1 MRGSNFSYLVK
12 QGIVSVWRN
21 RMMSFASFCIIMV
34 SLLLI
39 SLAALIAMDIN
50 VVIGSAEEKNEVLV
64 YVHDVSDERL
74 VQIEEELKNN
84 GYTQSVVFY
93 SKEEAFEAQKEKMEE
108 YANLLEAL
116 KENPM
121 PDTFRVTLKDISTIN
136 DAKTTFEHI
145 DGVEEV
151 SAPYDFAS
159 VLVSLRTTLTII
171 AGAMLIALVIVCI
184 VIVYNSARTSV
195 FARRKEIGIMKSVG
209 ATNAFIKFPFFI
221 EGMFIGVVA
230 GGVSWLLTK
239 MAYEALV
246 SFFAGDLTIWQV
258 LGLANVIQFSDVMWY
273 VLGFNCIAGALLSAI
288 GTVFS
293 MGKHLKV

>member
-12 QGIVSVWRN
+12 QGIVSVWHN

-39 SLAALIAMDIN
+39 SLATLIAADLN
-50 VVIGSAEEKNEVLV
+50 VVIGSAEDKNEILV
-64 YVHDVSDERL
+64 YVYDADENSL
-74 VQIEEELKNN
+74 LHIEEAIKKNT
-84 GYTQSVVFY
+84 YTERVVFY
-93 SKEEAFEAQKEKMEE
+93 SKEEAFDAQKERLED
-108 YANLLEAL
+108 YAEVLDSLR
-116 KENPM
+116 KNPL
-121 PDTFRVTLKDISTIN
+121 PDTFRVTIN
-136 DAKTTFEHI
+136 DLSKINEAKRTFETI
-145 DGVEEV
+145 EGVEKV

-171 AGAMLIALVIVCI
+171 MGAMLIALVIVSI
-184 VIVYNSARTSV
+184 VIVYNAARASV

-209 ATNAFIKFPFFI
+209 ATNSFIKFPFFI

-230 GGVSWLLTK
+230 GAVSWILTK
-239 MAYEALV
+239 IAYEALV

-258 LGLANVIQFSDVMWY
+258 LGLSNVIQFDEVMWY
-273 VLGFNCIAGALLSAI
+273 MLAFNCIVGALLSAI

>member
-1 MRGSNFSYLVK
+1 MKGSNVRYLVR

-39 SLAALIAMDIN
+39 SLCILAAMDISI
-50 VVIGSAEEKNEVLV
+50 VIEGAEEKNEVLV
-64 YVHDVSDERL
+64 YVDNASEEQL
-74 VQIEEELKNN
+74 VRIEETIKNRSFVAN
-84 GYTQSVVFY
+84 VVFY
-93 SKEEAFEAQKEKMEE
+93 SKEEAWEDQKSKMKDYEELFEAMR
-108 YANLLEAL
+108 
-116 KENPM
+116 ENPM
-121 PDTFRVTLKDISTIN
+121 PDTFRVTLSDLTMIESAR
-136 DAKTTFEHI
+136 DAFTAIE
-145 DGVEEV
+145 GVESV

-159 VLVSLRTTLTII
+159 VLVSLRTTLAII
-171 AGAMLIALVIVCI
+171 GGAMLIALIVVCI

-209 ATNAFIKFPFFI
+209 ATNSFIKFPFFI

-230 GGVSWLLTK
+230 GTVSWFLTK
-239 MAYEALV
+239 LAYESLV

-258 LGLANVIQFSDVMWY
+258 LGLVNVIQFSDIMWIA
-273 VLGFNCIAGALLSAI
+273 LGFNCLAGAFLGAT
-288 GTVFS
+288 GTVLS

>member
-1 MRGSNFSYLVK
+1 MKGSNVRYLVR

-39 SLAALIAMDIN
+39 SLCILAAMDISI
-50 VVIGSAEEKNEVLV
+50 VIEGAEEKNEVLV
-64 YVHDVSDERL
+64 YVDNASEEQL
-74 VQIEEELKNN
+74 VRIEETIKNRN
-84 GYTQSVVFY
+84 FVANVVFY
-93 SKEEAFEAQKEKMEE
+93 SKEEAWEDQKSKMKDYEELFEAMR
-108 YANLLEAL
+108 
-116 KENPM
+116 ENPM
-121 PDTFRVTLKDISTIN
+121 PDTFRVTLSDLTMIESAR
-136 DAKTTFEHI
+136 DAFTAIE
-145 DGVEEV
+145 GVESV

-159 VLVSLRTTLTII
+159 VLVSLRTTLAII
-171 AGAMLIALVIVCI
+171 GGAMLIALVVVCI

-209 ATNAFIKFPFFI
+209 ATNSFIKFPFFI

-230 GGVSWLLTK
+230 GTVSWFLTK
-239 MAYEALV
+239 LAYESLV

-258 LGLANVIQFSDVMWY
+258 LGLVNVIQFGDIMWIA
-273 VLGFNCIAGALLSAI
+273 LGFNCLAGAFLGAT
-288 GTVFS
+288 GTVLS

>member
-12 QGIVSVWRN
+12 QGIVSVWHN

-39 SLAALIAMDIN
+39 SLATLIAADLN
-50 VVIGSAEEKNEVLV
+50 VVIGSAEDKNEILV
-64 YVHDVSDERL
+64 YVYDADENSL
-74 VQIEEELKNN
+74 LHIEEAIKKNT
-84 GYTQSVVFY
+84 YTERVVFY
-93 SKEEAFEAQKEKMEE
+93 SKEEAFDAQKERLED
-108 YANLLEAL
+108 YAEVLDSLR
-116 KENPM
+116 KNPL
-121 PDTFRVTLKDISTIN
+121 PDTFRVTIN
-136 DAKTTFEHI
+136 DLSKINEAKRTFETI
-145 DGVEEV
+145 EGVEKV
-151 SAPYDFAS
+151 AAPYDFAS

-171 AGAMLIALVIVCI
+171 MGAMLIALVIVSI
-184 VIVYNSARTSV
+184 VIVYNAARASV

-209 ATNAFIKFPFFI
+209 ATNSFIKFPFFI

-230 GGVSWLLTK
+230 GAVSWILTK
-239 MAYEALV
+239 IAYEALV

-258 LGLANVIQFSDVMWY
+258 LGLSNVIQFDEVMWY
-273 VLGFNCIAGALLSAI
+273 MLAFNCIVGALLSAI

>member
-39 SLAALIAMDIN
+39 SLAALVALDIN

-64 YVHDVSDERL
+64 YVGDVTEQQL
-74 VQIEEELKNN
+74 VQIEEELKSN

-93 SKEEAFEAQKEKMEE
+93 SKEEAFEAQKEKMQD
-108 YANLLEAL
+108 YADLLNAL
-116 KENPM
+116 AENPM

-136 DAKTTFEHI
+136 DAKATFEHI
-145 DGVEEV
+145 EGVDEV

-171 AGAMLIALVIVCI
+171 AGAMLIALIIVCI
-184 VIVYNSARTSV
+184 VIVYNSSRTSV

-209 ATNAFIKFPFFI
+209 ATNSFIKFPFFI
-221 EGMFIGVVA
+221 EGMFIGILA
-230 GGVSWLLTK
+230 GVVSWYLTK
-239 MAYEALV
+239 VTYEALV
-246 SFFAGDLTIWQV
+246 SFFAGDITIWR
-258 LGLANVIQFSDVMWY
+258 
-273 VLGFNCIAGALLSAI
+273 VLGFSNIIRFDEVMWIALAFNCIVGAVLSAI

>member
-12 QGIVSVWRN
+12 QGIVSVWHN

-39 SLAALIAMDIN
+39 SLAALVAADIN
-50 VVIGSAEEKNEVLV
+50 VVIGSAEDKNEVLV
-64 YVHDVSDERL
+64 YVLDVTDEQL
-74 VQIEEELKNN
+74 VKIEEQLKSN
-84 GYTQSVVFY
+84 GYTQSVVFF
-93 SKEEAFEAQKEKMEE
+93 SKEDAFEEQKEKMPD
-108 YANLLEAL
+108 YVDLLEAL

-136 DAKTTFEHI
+136 EAKATFENI
-145 DGVEEV
+145 EGVDEV

-171 AGAMLIALVIVCI
+171 AGAMLIALIIVCI
-184 VIVYNSARTSV
+184 VIVYNSSRTSV

-221 EGMFIGVVA
+221 EGMFIGVLA
-230 GGVSWLLTK
+230 GIVSWYLTK
-239 MAYEALV
+239 VAYEALV
-246 SFFAGDLTIWQV
+246 SFFAEDITIWKV
-258 LGLANVIQFSDVMWY
+258 LGLSNVIQFHDVIWY
-273 VLGFNCIAGALLSAI
+273 VLAFNCIAGAVLSAI

>member
-12 QGIVSVWRN
+12 QGIVSVWHN

-39 SLAALIAMDIN
+39 SLAALVAADIN
-50 VVIGSAEEKNEVLV
+50 VVIGSAEDKNEVLV
-64 YVHDVSDERL
+64 YVLDVTDEQL
-74 VQIEEELKNN
+74 VKIEEQLKSN
-84 GYTQSVVFY
+84 GYTQSVVFF
-93 SKEEAFEAQKEKMEE
+93 SKEDAFEEQKEKMPD
-108 YANLLEAL
+108 YVDLLEAL

-136 DAKTTFEHI
+136 EAKVTFENI
-145 DGVEEV
+145 EGVDEV

-171 AGAMLIALVIVCI
+171 AGAMLIALIIVCI
-184 VIVYNSARTSV
+184 VIVYNSSRTSV

-221 EGMFIGVVA
+221 EGMFIGVLA
-230 GGVSWLLTK
+230 GIVSWYLTK
-239 MAYEALV
+239 VAYEALV
-246 SFFAGDLTIWQV
+246 SFFAEDITIWKV
-258 LGLANVIQFSDVMWY
+258 LGLSNVIQFHDVIWY
-273 VLGFNCIAGALLSAI
+273 VLAFNCIAGAVLSAI

>member
-12 QGIVSVWRN
+12 QGIVSVWHN

-39 SLAALIAMDIN
+39 SLAALIAADLN
-50 VVIGSAEEKNEVLV
+50 VVIGNAEDKNEVLV
-64 YVHDVSDERL
+64 YVDNADEASL
-74 VQIEEELKNN
+74 LHIEETIKSNI
-84 GYTQSVVFY
+84 YTQRVVFY
-93 SKEEAFEAQKEKMEE
+93 SKEEAFESQKEKMEE
-108 YANLLEAL
+108 YAEVLNAL
-116 KENPM
+116 RENPM
-121 PDTFRVTLKDISTIN
+121 PDTFRVTVN
-136 DAKTTFEHI
+136 DLSKMNEVKRAFESI
-145 DGVEEV
+145 DGVDEV

-171 AGAMLIALVIVCI
+171 AGAMLIALVIVSI
-184 VIVYNSARTSV
+184 VIVYNAARTSV

-209 ATNAFIKFPFFI
+209 ATNSFIKFPFFI

-230 GGVSWLLTK
+230 GAVSWLLTK
-239 MAYEALV
+239 IAYEALV
-246 SFFAGDLTIWQV
+246 SFFAGDLTIWHV
-258 LGLANVIQFSDVMWY
+258 LGLSNVLQFNDVRWY
-273 VLGFNCIAGALLSAI
+273 VLAFNCIMGALLSAI

>member
-12 QGIVSVWRN
+12 QGIVSVWHN

-39 SLAALIAMDIN
+39 SLAALIAADLN
-50 VVIGSAEEKNEVLV
+50 VVIGNAEDKNEVLV
-64 YVHDVSDERL
+64 YVDNADEASL
-74 VQIEEELKNN
+74 LHIEETIKSNI
-84 GYTQSVVFY
+84 YTQRVVFY
-93 SKEEAFEAQKEKMEE
+93 SKEDAFEAQKEKMEE
-108 YANLLEAL
+108 YAEVLNAL
-116 KENPM
+116 RENPM
-121 PDTFRVTLKDISTIN
+121 PDTFRVTVN
-136 DAKTTFEHI
+136 DLSKMNEVKRAFESI
-145 DGVEEV
+145 DGVDEV

-171 AGAMLIALVIVCI
+171 AGAMLIALVIVSI
-184 VIVYNSARTSV
+184 VIVYNAARTSV

-209 ATNAFIKFPFFI
+209 ATNSFIKFPFFI

-230 GGVSWLLTK
+230 GAVSWLLTK
-239 MAYEALV
+239 VAYEALV
-246 SFFAGDLTIWQV
+246 SFFAGDLTIWHV
-258 LGLANVIQFSDVMWY
+258 LGLSNVLQFADVRWY
-273 VLGFNCIAGALLSAI
+273 VLAFNCVMGALLSAI

>member
-12 QGIVSVWRN
+12 QGVVSVWRN

-39 SLAALIAMDIN
+39 SLAALVAMDIN
-50 VVIGSAEEKNEVLV
+50 VVIGSAEDKNEVLV
-64 YVHDVSDERL
+64 YVLDVPEGRL

-84 GYTQSVVFY
+84 GYTQSVAFY
-93 SKEEAFEAQKEKMEE
+93 SKEEAFEAQKEKMQD
-108 YANLLEAL
+108 YADLLEAL
-116 KENPM
+116 AENPM
-121 PDTFRVTLKDISTIN
+121 PDTFRVTLKDISAIN
-136 DAKTTFEHI
+136 DAKATFERI
-145 DGVEEV
+145 EGVDEV

-159 VLVSLRTTLTII
+159 VLISLRTTLTII

-209 ATNAFIKFPFFI
+209 ATNSFIKFPFFI
-221 EGMFIGVVA
+221 EGMFIGVIA
-230 GGVSWLLTK
+230 GVMSWYLTK
-239 MAYEALV
+239 LTYDALV
-246 SFFAGDLTIWQV
+246 SFFAGDITIWR
-258 LGLANVIQFSDVMWY
+258 
-273 VLGFNCIAGALLSAI
+273 VLGFSNIIRFDEVMWLALAFNCIVGAVLSAI
-288 GTVFS
+288 GTVLS